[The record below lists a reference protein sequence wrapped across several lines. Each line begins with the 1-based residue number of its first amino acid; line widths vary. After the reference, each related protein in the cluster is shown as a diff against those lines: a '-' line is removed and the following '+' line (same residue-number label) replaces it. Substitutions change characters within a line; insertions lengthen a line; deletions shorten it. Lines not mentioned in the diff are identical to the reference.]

1 MKADFP
7 KALSDFLTIY
17 LPNQRNFS
25 KNTISSYCDTFK
37 LFLIYL
43 DSEKSFAADKLAL
56 KQIDR
61 EIVISFLDWLVS
73 ERNCSTSTRNQR
85 LACLHSFFRFVQ
97 IGHPE
102 LLFECKNILE
112 IPFLKKHTPVI
123 SYLSTADIKV
133 LLKQPD
139 LTKRSG
145 RRDRALLLMLY
156 DSGARVQEIADL
168 TVSSLRLAPPAQ
180 VTLIGKGR
188 KQRVVPLMANTA
200 LVVGAYIEE
209 HGLTEPRYMQYPLFR
224 NHQKQKMTRAGIAY
238 ILKKYSDKARED
250 QPTFPQA
257 VTPHVLRH
265 SKAMHLLEAGVNVIY
280 IRDILGH
287 ADVSTTEIYA
297 KANMA
302 MKRAALEKVADIT
315 SCDIPSWAC
324 DKSLM
329 EWLNSYGKSL

>member
-7 KALSDFLTIY
+7 KALSDFLTLY

-37 LFLIYL
+37 LLLIYL
-43 DSEKSFAADKLAL
+43 DSEKKISADKLSI

-61 EIVISFLDWLVS
+61 EIVISFLDWLIS
-73 ERNCSTSTRNQR
+73 NRNCSISTRNQR

-97 IGHPE
+97 MSHPE
-102 LLFECKNILE
+102 LLFECKKILE
-112 IPFLKKHTPVI
+112 ISFLKKHTPVI
-123 SYLSTADIKV
+123 SYLSTDDVKL

-139 LTKRSG
+139 SNKRSG
-145 RRDRALLLMLY
+145 RRDLALLLMMY

-168 TVSSLRLAPPAQ
+168 TVSSLRLDPPAQ
-180 VTLIGKGR
+180 VTLVGKGR
-188 KQRVVPLMANTA
+188 KQRVVPLMADTSSII
-200 LVVGAYIEE
+200 GAYIEE
-209 HGLTEPRYMQYPLFR
+209 HRLTEPHCMQYPLFK
-224 NHQKQKMTRAGIAY
+224 NYQGQKMTRAGITY
-238 ILKKYSDKARED
+238 ILKKYADMAREKRPD
-250 QPTFPQA
+250 FPQR

-302 MKRAALEKVADIT
+302 MKRAALEKVADIA
-315 SCDIPSWAC
+315 SCDVPSWTR
-324 DKSLM
+324 DKPLL
-329 EWLNSYGKSL
+329 EWLNSFGKTL

>member
-73 ERNCSTSTRNQR
+73 DRNCSTSTRNQR

-123 SYLSTADIKV
+123 SYLSTDDIKV

-180 VTLIGKGR
+180 VTLIGKGT

-200 LVVGAYIEE
+200 SVVGAYIEE

-238 ILKKYSDKARED
+238 ILKKYSDMAREE

-302 MKRAALEKVADIT
+302 MKRAALEKVADIA
-315 SCDIPSWAC
+315 SCKAPSWMC
-324 DKSLM
+324 DKPLV
-329 EWLNSYGKSL
+329 EWLNSFGKTL

>member
-7 KALSDFLTIY
+7 KALSDFLTLY

-37 LFLIYL
+37 LLLIYL
-43 DSEKSFAADKLAL
+43 DSEKNLSADRLSI
-56 KQIDR
+56 KQIDH
-61 EIVISFLDWLVS
+61 ETVISFLNWLIS
-73 ERNCSTSTRNQR
+73 KRNSSTSTRNQR
-85 LACLHSFFRFVQ
+85 LACLHTFFRFVQ

-102 LLFECKNILE
+102 LLFECKKILE

-123 SYLSTADIKV
+123 SYLSTDDVKL

-139 LTKRSG
+139 LTKSSG
-145 RRDRALLLMLY
+145 RRDLALLLILY

-168 TVSSLRLAPPAQ
+168 TVSSLRLVPPAQ
-180 VTLIGKGR
+180 VTLMGKGR
-188 KQRVVPLMANTA
+188 KQRVVPLMTNTA
-200 LVVGAYIEE
+200 SVIGAYIEE
-209 HGLTEPRYMQYPLFR
+209 HRLAEPHCMQYPLFT

-238 ILKKYSDKARED
+238 ILKKYADMAREKSLN
-250 QPTFPQA
+250 FPQG

-297 KANMA
+297 KANMP
-302 MKRAALEKVADIT
+302 MKRAALEKVSDIA
-315 SCDIPSWAC
+315 SCNTPSWVC
-324 DKSLM
+324 DKPLM
-329 EWLNSYGKSL
+329 EWLNSFGKSL